1 MEELGDALQVQITAE
16 QGAMTSAV
24 DSAETAAKLQMLE
37 MENESL
43 KNEVNKLAAK
53 LSRADAAARRA

>member
-1 MEELGDALQVQITAE
+1 MS
-16 QGAMTSAV
+16 SAA
-24 DSAETAAKLQMLE
+24 DSAESAARIQILE
-37 MENESL
+37 TENESL